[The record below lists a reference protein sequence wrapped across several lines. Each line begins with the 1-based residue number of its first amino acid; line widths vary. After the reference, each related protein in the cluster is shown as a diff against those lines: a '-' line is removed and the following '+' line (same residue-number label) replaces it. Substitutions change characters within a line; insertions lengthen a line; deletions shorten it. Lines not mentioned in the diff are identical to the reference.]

1 MPWGLSD
8 EQHDELVGLYEEAFG
23 DLLEYA
29 IPDAEE
35 AVARAAEAI
44 SDYGD
49 DAYEVL
55 SALIEER
62 QEAHEAHL
70 NDMDVSWDISDYIAY
85 DLDDEWLYYH

>member
-8 EQHDELVGLYEEAFG
+8 EQYTDLVEAYEEAFG

-29 IPDAEE
+29 VPSAEDAISS
-35 AVARAAEAI
+35 AAEAI

-49 DAYEVL
+49 DHYDVL
-55 SALIEER
+55 SSLIDER
-62 QEAHEAHL
+62 AEAHAAFEAG
-70 NDMDVSWDISDYIAY
+70 MEVEWDISEYADY